1 MTDIYLGIA
10 FMLTLAALAGLVA
23 YRAARAGGA
32 WVGVPIAALAVVAL
46 ALNVAYFRHS
56 VWPAKFLPFPNLMVL
71 AEPSPILAAI
81 LVGAGAVILP
91 GGAARRALWLV
102 PLMAV
107 CLFASYGYLVGTPP
121 HLRTLW
127 RAGVCRQTS
136 PASCGPAAAATL
148 LATCGIPATEAE
160 MAQLCLTT
168 GDGTSSRAIYR
179 GLLLKTAGTD
189 RKVEVFRGDLDALRK
204 LDGPILLN
212 VRLDPTAKTDP
223 KYEQKYGW
231 RPGVAHS
238 VVCFRTGAAD
248 QLIRNPRRRPPG
260 NPTMFEIGDPSVGRE
275 IWDQK
280 AIETLWH
287 GEGFRLVP
295 R

>member
-10 FMLTLAALAGLVA
+10 IMLTLAALAGWVA
-23 YRAARAGGA
+23 YRAAHAGGRWA
-32 WVGVPIAALAVVAL
+32 GVPIAVCAVVAL

-56 VWPAKFLPFPNLMVL
+56 VWPAKFLPFPNMMVL

-102 PLMAV
+102 PLTAV
-107 CLFASYGYLVGTPP
+107 CLFASYGYLLGTPP
-121 HLRTLW
+121 RLGNLW

-148 LATCGIPATEAE
+148 LAAYGIPANEEE

-168 GDGTSSRAIYR
+168 ADGTSSRAIYR

-189 RKVEVFRGDLDALRK
+189 RRVEIFRGDLDALRK
-204 LDGPILLN
+204 LDGPVLLN
-212 VRLDPTAKTDP
+212 VRLDPTSKTDP
-223 KYEQKYGW
+223 RYEQKWGW

-238 VVCFRTGAAD
+238 IVLFRV
-248 QLIRNPRRRPPG
+248 LRNGRF
-260 NPTMFEIGDPSVGRE
+260 MVGDPSVGRE
-275 IWDQK
+275 LWDQK